1 MNPRIRL
8 DDLLHSPY
16 KEHIQTLV
24 LHWVRAELPAHGLTY
39 VDYTRTISTRLL
51 TTQSPDQTSMI
62 VQAVLAQATALH
74 KTSEWVDQELKFE
87 GMIYG
92 ADRQD
97 FLRLELS
104 QATAIDDHLLD
115 TYNERVNRF
124 QGNV

>member
-24 LHWVRAELPAHGLTY
+24 LHWVRAELPPDGLTY
-39 VDYTRTISTRLL
+39 LDYTRTISTLLL
-51 TTQSPDQTSMI
+51 TTQNPEQTTTI

-104 QATAIDDHLLD
+104 QATTIDDHLLD
-115 TYNERVNRF
+115 TYNERLNRF
-124 QGNV
+124 QTNG